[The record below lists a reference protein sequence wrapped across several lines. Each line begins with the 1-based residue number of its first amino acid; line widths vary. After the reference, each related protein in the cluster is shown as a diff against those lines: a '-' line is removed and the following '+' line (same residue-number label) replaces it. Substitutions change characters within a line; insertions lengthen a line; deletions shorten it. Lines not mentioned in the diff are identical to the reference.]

1 MDAHRDEPATKK
13 DLDQVKQELT
23 DKIDANSAKIDRI
36 ALQVIENREQM
47 ATKDAVNE
55 RFDAVNERLDELLRG
70 QDEMIGIFTR
80 LDEER
85 VATTAWIRRVEGD
98 VETNKS
104 EIKKIKTAKELRDRG
119 IGMFNHSI
127 THSLNHLIL
136 LPPLRVSPFSSP
148 LLSLQNRSFHRR
160 GRGARRE

>member
-13 DLDQVKQELT
+13 DLDQVKQDLT
-23 DKIDANSAKIDRI
+23 DKIDANGRKIDANSAKIDRI
-36 ALQVIENREQM
+36 ALQVVENREQM

-104 EIKKIKTAKELRDRG
+104 EIKKIKTAKELRDRKIESSG
-119 IGMFNHSI
+119 DRII
-127 THSLNHLIL
+127 ERLNH
-136 LPPLRVSPFSSP
+136 
-148 LLSLQNRSFHRR
+148 
-160 GRGARRE
+160 

>member
-13 DLDQVKQELT
+13 DLDQVKPELT

-36 ALQVIENREQM
+36 ALQVVENREQM

-104 EIKKIKTAKELRDRG
+104 EIKKIKTAKELRDRK
-119 IGMFNHSI
+119 IES
-127 THSLNHLIL
+127 
-136 LPPLRVSPFSSP
+136 LRVSFPAACGV
-148 LLSLQNRSFHRR
+148 R
-160 GRGARRE
+160 

>member
-23 DKIDANSAKIDRI
+23 DKIDENGRKIDANSAKIDANSAKIDRV

-47 ATKDAVNE
+47 ATK
-55 RFDAVNERLDELLRG
+55 DAVNERLDELLRG

-85 VATTAWIRRVEGD
+85 VATTAWIRRVESD

-104 EIKKIKTAKELRDRG
+104 EIKKIKTAKELRDRKIESSG
-119 IGMFNHSI
+119 DRII
-127 THSLNHLIL
+127 DRLNH
-136 LPPLRVSPFSSP
+136 
-148 LLSLQNRSFHRR
+148 
-160 GRGARRE
+160 

>member
-23 DKIDANSAKIDRI
+23 QVKQDLTTRIDQVEERLTAKIDANSVKIDRI

-47 ATKDAVNE
+47 ATKDEVNE
-55 RFDAVNERLDELLRG
+55 RFDELLRG

-98 VETNKS
+98 LSASEGQAGVETNKS
-104 EIKKIKTAKELRDRG
+104 EIKKIKTAKELRDRK
-119 IGMFNHSI
+119 I
-127 THSLNHLIL
+127 
-136 LPPLRVSPFSSP
+136 
-148 LLSLQNRSFHRR
+148 
-160 GRGARRE
+160 E

>member
-23 DKIDANSAKIDRI
+23 DKIDANGAKIDRI

-85 VATTAWIRRVEGD
+85 VATNARIDRIEGG

-104 EIKKIKTAKELRDRG
+104 EIKMIKTKLAMD
-119 IGMFNHSI
+119 
-127 THSLNHLIL
+127 
-136 LPPLRVSPFSSP
+136 
-148 LLSLQNRSFHRR
+148 
-160 GRGARRE
+160 A

>member
-1 MDAHRDEPATKK
+1 MDAYRDEPATKK

-23 DKIDANSAKIDRI
+23 QVKQDLTTRIDRVEERLTAKIDQVEQRLTTKVDRI

-47 ATKDAVNE
+47 ATKDEVNE
-55 RFDAVNERLDELLRG
+55 RFDELLRG

-98 VETNKS
+98 LSASEGQAGVETNKS
-104 EIKKIKTAKELRDRG
+104 EIKR
-119 IGMFNHSI
+119 
-127 THSLNHLIL
+127 
-136 LPPLRVSPFSSP
+136 
-148 LLSLQNRSFHRR
+148 
-160 GRGARRE
+160 